1 MKRVIYI
8 ALLLVTSLSIAC
20 EDKGCPD
27 DMDECTLQD
36 GTKICVPKGRC

>member
-1 MKRVIYI
+1 MKRVINI
-8 ALLLVTSLSIAC
+8 ALLLVASLSIAC
-20 EDKGCPD
+20 EDKGSPD